1 MRICL
6 VTSIVVEHK
15 TENKTEAWQHIPT
28 GLLSLAA
35 VLEKKGHEVSVVDFN
50 LLINSGEIKYDTD
63 FYDNAAEYLK
73 NYNADVLGF
82 STVGDSYPHTI
93 QIAQRYKEMCKDK
106 YKNKNA
112 IIVLGGPQASAV
124 DLDTLSNFPFI
135 DLIVRGEGELTFA
148 EVIEKLETGETFAGV
163 RGITYREKGSTKI
176 KRNPDRELIPDLDT
190 LPIPAYHIYPI
201 TENSDYE
208 EIPLDIGRGCP
219 YDCIYCSTAQFWK
232 RKYRLKSVSRILKE
246 IKFLKAE
253 YPVREFSI
261 THDLF
266 TANKKRLVEF
276 CNALI
281 ERGLNIKWGCYGR
294 IDTMDS
300 VLLKKMA
307 EAGCIRIFYGIESGS
322 AKMQSYIGKNLD
334 LSEVLTV
341 IKDTIK
347 NGITVATS
355 FIIGFPEETEEDLH
369 QTIDLFLDCFQSGV
383 DIEQSSL
390 FLLVPLP
397 GTRVYL
403 ENKDNLIYYDL
414 TYFGGVRIGEDKNLE
429 IVRKY
434 PSVFPSFYF
443 IKPRYL
449 DLKMLALVQDALN
462 NFPISLIA
470 IKNELGGSLKIFK
483 FKFENWNSC
492 LCREE
497 KSFYLY
503 IMDLISEGELK
514 TAYLKDLLEYENTF
528 CLLAKEKFEGKQ
540 KSESK
545 EDFSFKI
552 ENKVEIN
559 GKVEIKEF
567 DYDIK
572 EIISSLKQKHFSMQ
586 IEIKKELCIIMF
598 YKKGYMSVKT
608 SRINTF
614 TKELIELCNK
624 NRNYSVREVVD
635 EMVARS
641 YNKDKCV
648 DALKKL
654 YEMDMIGLN

>member
-35 VLEKKGHEVSVVDFN
+35 VLENKGHEVSVVDFN
-50 LLINSGEIKYDTD
+50 LLINTGEIKYDAE
-63 FYDNAAEYLK
+63 FYDNAAKYLK
-73 NYNADVLGF
+73 NYNAEVLGF
-82 STVGDSYPHTI
+82 STVCDSYPHTI
-93 QIAQRYKEMCKDK
+93 QIAQRYKDLCKDK
-106 YKNKNA
+106 DKNA

-124 DLDTLSNFPFI
+124 DLDTLTNFQFI

-148 EVIEKLETGETFAGV
+148 EVIEKLETGETFADI
-163 RGITYREKGSTKI
+163 RGITYTYRENGSTKI
-176 KRNPDRELIPDLDT
+176 KRNPDRELIQDLDT

-201 TENSDYE
+201 TESGNYDYE

-232 RKYRLKSVSRILKE
+232 RKYRLKSIDRILKE
-246 IKFLKAE
+246 IEFLNAK
-253 YPVREFSI
+253 YSVREFTL

-281 ERGLNIKWGCYGR
+281 ERGLDIKWRCYGR
-294 IDTMDS
+294 IDIMDS
-300 VLLKKMA
+300 VLLEKMA
-307 EAGCIRIFYGIESGS
+307 EAGCIGIFYGIESGS
-322 AKMQSYIGKNLD
+322 AKMQRYIGKNLD
-334 LSEVLTV
+334 LSEVLPV
-341 IKDTIK
+341 IKGTVK

-355 FIIGFPEETEEDLH
+355 FIIGFPEETEEDLR

-383 DIEQSSL
+383 EQSSL

-397 GTRVYL
+397 GTRVYQ
-403 ENKDNLIYYDL
+403 ENKDNLIFYDL
-414 TYFGGVRIGEDKNLE
+414 TYFGGLRIGEDENLE

-462 NFPISLIA
+462 NSPISLIA
-470 IKNELGGSLKIFK
+470 IKNELGDSLKIFK

-492 LCREE
+492 TCTEE
-497 KSFYLY
+497 KSFYRY
-503 IMDLISEGELK
+503 IRELLSEGKLK

-540 KSESK
+540 KSKSNFE
-545 EDFSFKI
+545 F

-572 EIISSLKQKHFSMQ
+572 EIINSLKQKHFSMQ
-586 IEIKKELCIIMF
+586 IKIKKELCIIMF

-608 SRINTF
+608 SRINNF

-624 NRNYSVREVVD
+624 NRNYSVGDVVN

-641 YNKDKCV
+641 YNKGKCV
-648 DALKKL
+648 EALKEL
-654 YEMDMIGLN
+654 YEMAIISLN

>member
-50 LLINSGEIKYDTD
+50 LLINSGEIEYDTD
-63 FYDNAAEYLK
+63 FYDNAAKYLK
-73 NYNADVLGF
+73 NYNAEVLGF
-82 STVGDSYPHTI
+82 STLCDSYPHTL
-93 QIAQRYKEMCKDK
+93 QIAQRYKDKD
-106 YKNKNA
+106 KNA

-124 DLDTLSNFPFI
+124 DRDTLTNFQFI

-148 EVIEKLETGETFAGV
+148 EVIEKLETCESFADI
-163 RGITYREKGSTKI
+163 RGITYTYRENGSTKI
-176 KRNPDRELIPDLDT
+176 KRNPDRELIPDLDS
-190 LPIPAYHIYPI
+190 LPIPAYHLYPI
-201 TENSDYE
+201 SEISDYE

-219 YDCIYCSTAQFWK
+219 YDCIFCSTAQFWK
-232 RKYRLKSVSRILKE
+232 RKYRLKSIGRILKE
-246 IKFLKAE
+246 IEFLKAK
-253 YPVREFSI
+253 YPVCVFSI

-276 CNALI
+276 CDALI
-281 ERGLNIKWGCYGR
+281 ERGLIIKWDCFGR

-300 VLLKKMA
+300 VLLEKMA

-334 LSEVLTV
+334 LNEVLTV

-347 NGITVATS
+347 SGIRVDTS
-355 FIIGFPEETEEDLH
+355 FIIGFPEEREEDLR
-369 QTIDLFLDCFQSGV
+369 QTIDLFIDCFHLGV
-383 DIEQSSL
+383 EINRIG
-390 FLLVPLP
+390 LLIPLA
-397 GTRVYL
+397 GTRVHQ
-403 ENKDNLIYYDL
+403 ENKDNLIYYEL
-414 TYFGGVRIGEDKNLE
+414 TYSGGVRIGEDKILNLE

-449 DLKMLALVQDALN
+449 DLKMLALVQDALT
-462 NFPISLIA
+462 NFPLSLIA
-470 IKNELGGSLKIFK
+470 IKNEWGDPLKVFK
-483 FKFENWNSC
+483 FNDWNSC
-492 LCREE
+492 LCTEE

-503 IMDLISEGELK
+503 IMELISEGKLD
-514 TAYLKDLLEYENTF
+514 TLYLKDLLEYENTF
-528 CLLAKEKFEGKQ
+528 YLLEEERFKGKSKPKPKPKEEFRFDFEK
-540 KSESK
+540 
-545 EDFSFKI
+545 
-552 ENKVEIN
+552 KVTIN
-559 GKVEIKEF
+559 GKVVIKEF

-586 IEIKKELCIIMF
+586 IKIKKELCIIMF

-608 SRINTF
+608 SRINKF
-614 TKELIELCNK
+614 TKELIELCNR
-624 NRNYSVREVVD
+624 NRNYSVGEVVD

-641 YNKDKCV
+641 YNKGKCV
-648 DALKKL
+648 DALKEL
-654 YEMDMIGLN
+654 YGIGMIGLN

>member
-6 VTSIVVEHK
+6 VTSIVVGHK

-35 VLEKKGHEVSVVDFN
+35 VLENKGHEVSVLDFN
-50 LLINSGEIKYDTD
+50 LLINTGEIKYDAE
-63 FYDNAAEYLK
+63 FYDNAAKYLK
-73 NYNADVLGF
+73 NYNAAVLGF
-82 STVGDSYPHTI
+82 STVCDSYPHTL
-93 QIAQRYKEMCKDK
+93 QIAQRYKDLCKGND
-106 YKNKNA
+106 KNA

-124 DLDTLSNFPFI
+124 DIDTLTNFQFI

-163 RGITYREKGSTKI
+163 RGITYRENRNGNVKI
-176 KRNPDRELIPDLDT
+176 KRNPDRGLIQDLDS
-190 LPIPAYHIYPI
+190 LPIPAYHMYSIS
-201 TENSDYE
+201 ENLNYD

-246 IKFLKAE
+246 IEFLKAK
-253 YPVREFSI
+253 YSVRVFSI

-276 CNALI
+276 CDALI
-281 ERGLNIKWGCYGR
+281 ERGLNIKWACYSR
-294 IDTMDS
+294 IDIMDS
-300 VLLKKMA
+300 VLLEKMA
-307 EAGCIRIFYGIESGS
+307 NAGCIRIFYGIESGS

-347 NGITVATS
+347 SGIRVATS
-355 FIIGFPEETEEDLH
+355 FIIGFPEETEEDLR

-403 ENKDNLIYYDL
+403 ENKDNLIFYDL
-414 TYFGGVRIGEDKNLE
+414 TYFGGLRIGEDKNLE
-429 IVRKY
+429 IVSKY
-434 PSVFPSFYF
+434 PRVFPSFYF

-449 DLKMLALVQDALN
+449 DLKMLAVVQDALN
-462 NFPISLIA
+462 NFSFSLIA
-470 IKNELGGSLKIFK
+470 IKNELGDSLKIFK

-503 IMDLISEGELK
+503 IMDLIAEGKLK

-528 CLLAKEKFEGKQ
+528 CLLAKEKFEGKL
-540 KSESK
+540 KSKSK
-545 EDFSFKI
+545 EAFNF
-552 ENKVEIN
+552 ENKVSIN

-572 EIISSLKQKHFSMQ
+572 ELINSLKQKHFSMQ

-608 SRINTF
+608 SRINKF
-614 TKELIELCNK
+614 TKELITLCNK
-624 NRNYSVREVVD
+624 NRNYSVGDVVD

-641 YNKDKCV
+641 YNKGKCV
-648 DALKKL
+648 EALKEL
-654 YEMDMIGLN
+654 YEMGMIGLN

>member
-28 GLLSLAA
+28 GLLSIAA
-35 VLEKKGHEVSVVDFN
+35 VLENKGHEVSVVDFN
-50 LLINSGEIKYDTD
+50 LLINSGEIVYDTD
-63 FYDNAAEYLK
+63 FYDNAAKYLK
-73 NYNADVLGF
+73 NYNAAVLGF
-82 STVGDSYPHTI
+82 STVCDSYPHTV
-93 QIAQRYKEMCKDK
+93 QIAQRYKELCKEID
-106 YKNKNA
+106 KNA

-124 DLDTLSNFPFI
+124 DIETLSNFQFI

-148 EVIEKLETGETFAGV
+148 EVIEKLETGETFADI
-163 RGITYREKGSTKI
+163 RGITYREKRSTKI

-190 LPIPAYHIYPI
+190 LPIPAYHLYPI
-201 TENSDYE
+201 TESGNSDE
-208 EIPLDIGRGCP
+208 LPLDIGRGCP
-219 YDCIYCSTAQFWK
+219 YNCIYCSTAQFWK
-232 RKYRLKSVSRILKE
+232 RKYRLKSIDRILKE
-246 IKFLKAE
+246 IESVKAK
-253 YPVREFSI
+253 YPVRVFSI

-281 ERGLNIKWGCYGR
+281 ERGLDINWGCYGR
-294 IDTMDS
+294 IDIMDT
-300 VLLKKMA
+300 VLLEKMA

-347 NGITVATS
+347 NGITVETS
-355 FIIGFPEETEEDLH
+355 FIIGFPEETEEDLR

-383 DIEQSSL
+383 DIDQSSL
-390 FLLVPLP
+390 FLLTPLP
-397 GTRVYL
+397 DTRAYL
-403 ENKDNLIYYDL
+403 ENKDNLIFYEL
-414 TYFGGVRIGEDKNLE
+414 TYFGGVRIGKDENLE

-434 PSVFPSFYF
+434 PGVFPSFYF

-462 NFPISLIA
+462 NFLWSLIA
-470 IKNELGGSLKIFK
+470 IKNELGDSLKIFK
-483 FKFENWNSC
+483 FEDWNSC
-492 LCREE
+492 TEE
-497 KSFYLY
+497 KSFYPY
-503 IMDLISEGELK
+503 IMDLISEGKLETL
-514 TAYLKDLLEYENTF
+514 YLKDLLEYENTSY
-528 CLLAKEKFEGKQ
+528 LLAKEKFEGKP
-540 KSESK
+540 KPK
-545 EDFSFKI
+545 EEFRFEF

-559 GKVEIKEF
+559 GKAVIKEF

-572 EIISSLKQKHFSMQ
+572 EVISSLKQKHSSMR
-586 IEIKKELCIIMF
+586 IKIKKEPGIIMF

-608 SRINTF
+608 SRINKF

-624 NRNYSVREVVD
+624 NRNYSVGDVVD

-641 YNKDKCV
+641 YNKEKCI
-648 DALKKL
+648 DALKNL
-654 YEMDMIGLN
+654 YEMGMIGLN

>member
-28 GLLSLAA
+28 GLLSLAT

-50 LLINSGEIKYDTD
+50 LLINRGEIEYDTD
-63 FYDNAAEYLK
+63 FYDNAAKYLK
-73 NYNADVLGF
+73 NYNAAVLGF
-82 STVGDSYPHTI
+82 STVCNSYPHTI
-93 QIAQRYKEMCKDK
+93 QIAQRYKELCKD
-106 YKNKNA
+106 KNA

-124 DLDTLSNFPFI
+124 DLDTLTNFQFI

-148 EVIEKLETGETFAGV
+148 EVIEKLETGETFADI
-163 RGITYREKGSTKI
+163 RGITYRENGSTKI

-190 LPIPAYHIYPI
+190 LPIPAYHLYPI
-201 TENSDYE
+201 SENSDYE

-219 YDCIYCSTAQFWK
+219 YDCIFCSTAQFWK
-232 RKYRLKSVSRILKE
+232 RKYRLKSIDRILKE
-246 IKFLKAE
+246 IEFLKAK
-253 YPVREFSI
+253 YPVCVFSI

-276 CNALI
+276 CDALI
-281 ERGLNIKWGCYGR
+281 DEGLDINWSCYGR

-300 VLLKKMA
+300 VLLEKMA

-322 AKMQSYIGKNLD
+322 AKMQRYIGKNLD
-334 LSEVLTV
+334 LSEVITV

-347 NGITVATS
+347 SGIQVQTS
-355 FIIGFPEETEEDLH
+355 FIIGFPEETEEDLR
-369 QTIDLFLDCFQSGV
+369 QTIDLFIDCFQSGV
-383 DIEQSSL
+383 DIEQSNL
-390 FLLVPLP
+390 FLLTPLP
-397 GTRVYL
+397 DTRAYL
-403 ENKDNLIYYDL
+403 ENKDNLIFYEL

-462 NFPISLIA
+462 NYLWSLIA
-470 IKNELGGSLKIFK
+470 IKNELGDSLKIFK
-483 FKFENWNSC
+483 FGNWNSC
-492 LCREE
+492 LCTEE
-497 KSFYLY
+497 KSFYPY
-503 IMDLISEGELK
+503 IMDLISEGKLK
-514 TAYLKDLLEYENTF
+514 TAYLKDLMEYENTF
-528 CLLAKEKFEGKQ
+528 CLLAKEKFEGKP
-540 KSESK
+540 KPK
-545 EDFSFKI
+545 EEFRFEF
-552 ENKVEIN
+552 ENKVSVN
-559 GKVEIKEF
+559 GKAVIKEF
-567 DYDIK
+567 DYDIN

-586 IEIKKELCIIMF
+586 IKIKKEPGIIMF

-614 TKELIELCNK
+614 TKELIELCQ
-624 NRNYSVREVVD
+624 RNYSAREVVN

-641 YNKDKCV
+641 YNKGKCV
-648 DALKKL
+648 EALKEL
-654 YEMDMIGLN
+654 YGIGMIGLN